1 MKISLQ
7 SKRLMNNGKRRS
19 IKEPYGAFQNN
30 LNVIFTIIKNQ
41 MLTDYIVK
49 PWINRRLNKKE
60 LNI

>member
-19 IKEPYGAFQNN
+19 IKELYGEFQNN

-49 PWINRRLNKKE
+49 PWINRRLNRKE
-60 LNI
+60 LNT